1 MVKRALITGVTG
13 QDGIYLARFLLSQ
26 GYDVFGLRRRTSSFT
41 SRPIHEF
48 IESKDYSGNFHL
60 IYGDVTDSLSIV
72 NAIKVS
78 KPDEIYHLAAQSHV
92 DVSFVNPS
100 YTFDATGHGTLRMLE
115 AIRLLG
121 IERDVKFYQASTSE
135 LFGKVFET
143 PQNEN
148 TPFNP
153 QSPYACAKEAAYS
166 VTKLYREAY
175 GFFAVNG
182 ILFNHESPLR
192 GETFVTRKITR
203 AFAQMKHKE
212 DFILKLGN
220 LNSLRDWGHAE
231 DYVKAMWMMLQHH
244 SPDDFVVSTGAQYSV
259 RQFCEMAAKFF
270 DYKIEWFGNGQNEK
284 GIDSKTGRLVVEVD
298 PQYFRPTE
306 VETLLGDCSKIR
318 RVLGWSPTKTF
329 QDLVEEMCLADSKLF

>member
-115 AIRLLG
+115 AIRLMG
-121 IERDVKFYQASTSE
+121 IEKDVKFYQASTSE
-135 LFGKVFET
+135 LFGKVIET

-153 QSPYACAKEAAYS
+153 QSPYACAKESAYS

-175 GFFAVNG
+175 GLFAVNG

-203 AFAQMKHKE
+203 AFAQMKHKKE
-212 DFILKLGN
+212 FILKLGN

-231 DYVKAMWMMLQHH
+231 DYVKAMWMMLQHQF
-244 SPDDFVVSTGAQYSV
+244 PDDFVVSTGIQYSV

-270 DYKIEWFGNGQNEK
+270 DYKIDWTGDGSNEK
-284 GIDSKTGRLVVEVD
+284 GIDSKTGRLIVEVD
-298 PQYFRPTE
+298 PQYFRPAE
-306 VETLLGDCSKIR
+306 VETLLGDSSKIR
-318 RVLGWSPTKTF
+318 RVLGWSPAKTF
-329 QDLVEEMCLADSKLF
+329 QDLVEEMCLSDSKLF